1 MNDEELQYI
10 STDLFRI
17 RMRLEELTNDIYDLE
32 KLIDD
37 RPYDDEE
44 YL

>member
-1 MNDEELQYI
+1 MKDEELQYI
-10 STDLFRI
+10 SADLFRI
-17 RMRLEELTNDIYDLE
+17 RMRLEELSNEIHDLE

-37 RPYDDEE
+37 RPYDEE